1 MKNNL
6 IIDVD
11 NLLCKKEV
19 ILSKEDIIQ
28 VALFALQ
35 NNILKLSIFQDGDY
49 SNIGEFEN
57 GYKIVFD
64 NTDSFIMVQH

>member
-19 ILSKEDIIQ
+19 ILSKEDIVQ
-28 VALFALQ
+28 VALFAIQ
-35 NNILKLSIFQDGDY
+35 SNILKLSIFEDGDY
-49 SNIGEFEN
+49 SNIGELEN
-57 GYKIVFD
+57 GYKVIFD
-64 NTDSFIMVQH
+64 NTDSFITIQH